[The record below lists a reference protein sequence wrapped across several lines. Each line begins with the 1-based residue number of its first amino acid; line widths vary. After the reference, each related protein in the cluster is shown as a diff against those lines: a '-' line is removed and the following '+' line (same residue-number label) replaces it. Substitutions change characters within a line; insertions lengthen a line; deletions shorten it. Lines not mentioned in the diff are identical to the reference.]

1 MRISRQTGFSLIE
14 LMIAIT
20 LGFVVI
26 GALGTVFLGARQS
39 YRVQDGMSRVQ
50 ENGRYA
56 LDLMARD
63 IRQAGFLGCARDA
76 TVANIVSPATDF
88 NTYTAGITGYESTL
102 PNGLTAA
109 ERIAG
114 TDIIKLQ
121 FGSAASVSV
130 TGNMDQKNANIQL
143 SGNPNN
149 FVAGDVLF
157 VTDCGNL
164 DVFKATNVSQGGTV
178 TIAHSS
184 SANSSNNLSKLYGTD
199 SEVMQ
204 LQTVIYYIGNGVGG
218 APTLFRKRLIGST
231 LTAGE
236 ELAEG
241 IQDMQILYGEDI
253 NGDFAAD
260 RYLDA
265 TAIGGNMTNVISV
278 RLNLLMRSLDE
289 IATEPVAYTFN
300 GVTTTPAD
308 RFFRRVFSTTV
319 TLRNRAAADIL

>member
-1 MRISRQTGFSLIE
+1 MKIFRQTGFSLVE

-76 TVANIVSPATDF
+76 SVKNIVSPATDF

-121 FGSAASVSV
+121 FGSAASVNLI
-130 TGNMDQKNANIQL
+130 GNIDATNANIQL

-149 FVAGDVLF
+149 FAAGDVLF
-157 VTDCGNL
+157 VTDCDRL
-164 DVFKATNVSQGGTV
+164 DVFKATNVSMGGTV

-184 SANSSNNLSKLYGTD
+184 SGNSEPFLRDYNTD
-199 SEVMQ
+199 AEVMQ
-204 LQTVIYYIGNGVGG
+204 LQTAIYYIGNGVGG
-218 APTLFRKRLIGST
+218 APTLFRKRLAGSA

-241 IQDMQILYGEDI
+241 VEDMQILYGEDI
-253 NGDFAAD
+253 NGDLAAD

-265 TAIGGNMTNVISV
+265 TAIGGDMSNVISV

-289 IATEPVAYTFN
+289 IATEPVAFTFN
-300 GVTTTPAD
+300 GMTTTPAD
-308 RFFRRVFSTTV
+308 RFLRRVFSTTV
-319 TLRNRAAADIL
+319 TLRNRAAANIL

>member
-1 MRISRQTGFSLIE
+1 MRIFRQAGFSLIE

-26 GALGTVFLGARQS
+26 GALGTVFLGSRQS
-39 YRVQDGMSRVQ
+39 YRVQEGMSRLQ

-76 TVANIVSPATDF
+76 TLANIVSPATDF

-121 FGSAASVSV
+121 FGSAASVNL
-130 TGNMDQKNANIQL
+130 TGNMGTTNANIQL

-157 VTDCGNL
+157 VTDCSNL

-184 SANSSNNLSKLYGTD
+184 SANSSNNLSKLYGPNA
-199 SEVMQ
+199 EVML
-204 LQTVIYYIGNGVGG
+204 LQTAIYYVGNGVGG
-218 APTLFRKRLIGST
+218 APTLYRKRLVGSA

-241 IQDMQILYGEDI
+241 VQDMQILYGEDV
-253 NGDFAAD
+253 NGDLAAD

-265 TAIGGNMTNVISV
+265 TAIGSNMTNVVSV
-278 RLNLLMRSLDE
+278 RLSLLMRSLDE
-289 IATEPVAYTFN
+289 IATEPVTYTFN

-308 RFFRRVFSTTV
+308 RFLRRVFSTTV
-319 TLRNRAAADIL
+319 TLRNRAAANIL